1 MILEGSDTDLESV
14 AKRLGWDLK
23 PEGLCRD
30 DVCVPLRDR
39 SSVRALA
46 SALRRPLVEDRKH
59 SLWAIGPETGRA
71 LASAR
76 APELRLPAWGG
87 GDFALRSLL
96 GQKVVIV
103 AWAPW

>member
-1 MILEGSDTDLESV
+1 MILDRLDRDPASV

-39 SSVRALA
+39 SSMTALA
-46 SALRRPLVEDRKH
+46 SALRRPLVQDPKH
-59 SLWAIGPETGRA
+59 NLWAIGPESGRA
-71 LASAR
+71 LVSAR
-76 APELRLPAWGG
+76 APELTLPAWGG
-87 GDFALRSLL
+87 GEFTLSSLH
-96 GQKVVIV
+96 GQKVLIV

>member
-1 MILEGSDTDLESV
+1 MILDRPDAEVATV

-30 DVCVPLRDR
+30 AVCVPLRDHT
-39 SSVRALA
+39 SVDALA
-46 SALRRPLVEDRKH
+46 AALRRPLVEDRKH
-59 SLWAIGPETGRA
+59 KLRAIGPETGRA
-71 LASAR
+71 ILSAR

-87 GDFALRSLL
+87 GEFALNSLL
-96 GQKVVIV
+96 GQKVVII